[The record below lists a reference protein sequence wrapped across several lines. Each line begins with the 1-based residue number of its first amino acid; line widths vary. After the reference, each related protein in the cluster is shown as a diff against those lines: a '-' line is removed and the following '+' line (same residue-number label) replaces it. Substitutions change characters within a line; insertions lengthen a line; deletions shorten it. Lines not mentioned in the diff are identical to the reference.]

1 MRTVK
6 KYIVIPLPLL
16 ILLGLYILIRIGD
29 ESAKSPAG
37 IYISDINCKDT
48 LKLYPDGKFEQIVYN
63 ENGILV
69 YSCVSKWSVT
79 TMGIRI
85 DSLLLYD
92 DIKYLNYWKE
102 YPVEGEMYTGLRFE
116 NRDNIYVISWRYYVD
131 IPEKSIDYIRVKDLQ
146 E

>member
-6 KYIVIPLPLL
+6 KYIVIPLL

-29 ESAKSPAG
+29 ESGKSPAG

-116 NRDNIYVISWRYYVD
+116 NRDNIYVLSWRYYVD
-131 IPEKSIDYIRVKDLQ
+131 IPEKSIDYIRIKEMKQ
-146 E
+146 